1 VLKLWHI
8 IGGIVVAV
16 GLIAWMIVTSIR

>member
-1 VLKLWHI
+1 MLKLWHV
-8 IGGIVVAV
+8 IGGIVVAA

>member
-1 VLKLWHI
+1 MLKAWHV
-8 IGGIVVAV
+8 IGAVVVAA